1 MHNLG
6 SMFFLRLWII
16 FLDFGFAKFYLG
28 YLVVSCVCVC
38 RIQAFWCIVSVILY
52 VEVALDNLGGV
63 IRYSFSTFSAPI
75 SYQI

>member
-1 MHNLG
+1 M
-6 SMFFLRLWII
+6 
-16 FLDFGFAKFYLG
+16 
-28 YLVVSCVCVC
+28 CVCVC